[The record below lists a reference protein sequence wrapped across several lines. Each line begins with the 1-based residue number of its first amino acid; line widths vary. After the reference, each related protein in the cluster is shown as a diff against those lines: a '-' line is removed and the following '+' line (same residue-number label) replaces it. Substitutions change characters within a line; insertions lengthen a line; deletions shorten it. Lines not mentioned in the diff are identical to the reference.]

1 MEKLPKIKQGN
12 SILGLHI
19 FITFV
24 KIYAFWRRG
33 TPRKRHSNCEQKE
46 KTEKI

>member
-1 MEKLPKIKQGN
+1 MVARNTLVTI
-12 SILGLHI
+12 I

-24 KIYAFWRRG
+24 KIYAFWWRG